1 MEILRGSVFMADLG
15 SRVGS
20 EQFGRRPVV
29 VIQNDYGNRFSNTII
44 VAPLTRAKKK
54 RLPTYVYLDSG
65 SVKGST
71 VLCEQ
76 IITIDKSRLD
86 FFVYQLGDWDMIE
99 IDRALLI
106 SLNLVGV

>member
-1 MEILRGSVFMADLG
+1 MKIFRGSVYMADLG
-15 SRVGS
+15 NCVGS

-29 VIQNDYGNRFSNTII
+29 VIQNDYGNRFSNTVI

-54 RLPTYVYLDSG
+54 YLPTHVYLHEG
-65 SVKGST
+65 SVDGST

-86 FFVYQLGDWDMIE
+86 FFVCQLGDWEMHL
-99 IDRALLI
+99 IDRALVV
-106 SLNLVGV
+106 SLDV